1 MANSSVA
8 NRRLSTWLSHRPAVL
23 TVYGA
28 SAAFLAYFCMYAF
41 RKPFSAGTYDGLY
54 FAQTDVELKTAFV
67 SSQLIGYI
75 VSKFISIKICS
86 ETARRRRGITLIG
99 LIVWAEIALVLFG
112 LLPES
117 AKPIAMFL
125 NGLSLGMVWGFVVRY
140 LEGRLVSDP
149 MMAGLCCSF
158 ILASGLVKSAGL
170 GLMASLDLSEFWM
183 PCVTGLAFLIPFLL
197 AVWMLEQ
204 IPEPTATDEVHR
216 VRREPML
223 KADRRTFIKQFLVGM
238 IMLLAAYFFLTAYRS
253 FRDDFA
259 VEILTGAGAEH
270 LAESLAWTETWVA
283 FLVMATVGALFLV
296 KGKRSGLIA
305 MFGVM
310 LFGSLLLA
318 GGTLLY
324 DRGQISG
331 LNWMIVTGLGGYLIY
346 VPYNAILFDRLIAS
360 TGTVGTA
367 VFGISLADFIG
378 YMATIPLMLG
388 KDLLFEDIS
397 RLEFFRVFTYWMA
410 GISFVLLLGSCFYFV
425 PSDRQPEQDEIS

>member
-1 MANSSVA
+1 
-8 NRRLSTWLSHRPAVL
+8 
-23 TVYGA
+23 
-28 SAAFLAYFCMYAF
+28 MYAF
-41 RKPFSAGTYDGLY
+41 RKPYSAGTYEGLY
-54 FAQTDVELKTAFV
+54 FAQTYIAWKIELKTVLV

-86 ETARRRRGITLIG
+86 ETTRRRRGVTLIA
-99 LIVWAEIALVLFG
+99 LIVWAEVALVLFG
-112 LLPES
+112 VLPDS
-117 AKPIAMFL
+117 ARPIAMFF

-170 GLMASLDLSEFWM
+170 SLMTTLELSEFWM
-183 PCVTGLAFLIPFLL
+183 PCVTGLAFLVPFLL

-204 IPEPTATDEVHR
+204 IPEPTATDEFHR

-223 KADRRTFIKQFLVGM
+223 RADRRTFIKQFLAGM
-238 IMLLAAYFFLTAYRS
+238 IMLLTAYFFLTAYRS

-259 VEILTGAGAEH
+259 VEILTDAGALH
-270 LAESLAWTETWVA
+270 LAKSLAWTETWVML
-283 FLVMATVGALFLV
+283 LVMAVVGALFLV

-310 LFGSLLLA
+310 LFGSVLLA
-318 GGTLLY
+318 AGTLLY
-324 DRGQISG
+324 DREQISG

-346 VPYNAILFDRLIAS
+346 VPYNAILFDRIIAS
-360 TGTVGTA
+360 TGAVGTA

-388 KDLLFEDIS
+388 KDLLFEDTS

-410 GISFVLLLGSCFYFV
+410 GISFVLLLGSCIYFV
-425 PSDRQPEQDEIS
+425 PSSHDTKQDVIQ